1 MADTAEGRV
10 FSEDEMTAIIADRVQ
25 REMATLSDEKA
36 DLQNKLDVEIAARE
50 AAEQRA
56 TAAETSLAEFKA
68 EIAAR
73 EEAAKRK
80 DERVSKIRES
90 ASHLPE
96 EFFTDEAR
104 ITRIIAMDE
113 DTFNGYLSD
122 LTAASVQAPSTTDP
136 SQPPRESA
144 MRGEPVKP
152 AGAESGAAAKAF
164 FFRGLTTPAKEG

>member
-25 REMATLSDEKA
+25 RETATLSDENA
-36 DLQNKLDVEIAARE
+36 SLQNKLDVEIAARE

-56 TAAETSLAEFKA
+56 TTAEQSLADFKA

-80 DERVSKIRES
+80 DERITKIRES

-104 ITRIIAMDE
+104 ITRIVAMDE
-113 DTFNGYLSD
+113 DTFSGYLSD
-122 LTAASVQAPSTTDP
+122 LAAASVQAPSTNDP
-136 SQPPRESA
+136 TQPPRESA

-152 AGAESGAAAKAF
+152 NTDPGAAAKAF
-164 FFRGLTTPAKEG
+164 FFRGLTSAAKEG

>member
-25 REMATLSDEKA
+25 RETAALSDEKA
-36 DLQNKLDVEIAARE
+36 ALQNTLDVEIAARE

-56 TAAETSLAEFKA
+56 VAAETSLVDFKA

-73 EEAAKRK
+73 EDAAKRK
-80 DERVSKIRES
+80 DERLGKIRES

-104 ITRIIAMDE
+104 ITRIIAMDD
-113 DTFNGYLSD
+113 DTFSGYLSD
-122 LTAASVQAPSTTDP
+122 LTAASVQAPSNTDP
-136 SQPPRESA
+136 STPPRESA

-152 AGAESGAAAKAF
+152 NTAPGAAAKAF
-164 FFRGLTTPAKEG
+164 FFRGLSPAKEG